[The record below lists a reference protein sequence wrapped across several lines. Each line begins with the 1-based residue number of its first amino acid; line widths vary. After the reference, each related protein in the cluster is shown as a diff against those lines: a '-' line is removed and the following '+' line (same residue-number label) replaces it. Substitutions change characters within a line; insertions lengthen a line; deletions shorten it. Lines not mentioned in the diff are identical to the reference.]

1 MPQLSLYLDDPTMA
15 LLKEDAK
22 RTGQS
27 LSKCAAESIRAS
39 KKTQG
44 WPPNFMDLYGCL
56 DSSFKRPDQGD
67 ASLDNDP
74 ASFFE
79 EA

>member
-1 MPQLSLYLDDPTMA
+1 MPQLSLYLDDSTMD
-15 LLKEDAK
+15 LLKEEAK

-27 LSKCAAESIRAS
+27 LSKYAAQSIRAG
-39 KKTQG
+39 KRAQG
-44 WPPNFMDLYGCL
+44 WPDGFMDLYGCL